1 MEKVKTESYW
11 TRARHVKKLA
21 NKILFV
27 AMDDKNSIS
36 ANTIN
41 TISISNESCCVA
53 DNINNNND
61 SNFLNIGEYK
71 TREFDIDFDICDNN
85 TYYNVVNDSNAET
98 IKEVNDIEH
107 SLIEQLSS
115 WAVLFDIKSIALT
128 ALLKLLNN
136 YHNELPLDARTL
148 LHTPRNSSVVALR
161 SSDRPK
167 FGSVPVPAE
176 ISV

>member
-85 TYYNVVNDSNAET
+85 TYY
-98 IKEVNDIEH
+98 K
-107 SLIEQLSS
+107 
-115 WAVLFDIKSIALT
+115 K
-128 ALLKLLNN
+128 KLMILNI
-136 YHNELPLDARTL
+136 H
-148 LHTPRNSSVVALR
+148 
-161 SSDRPK
+161 
-167 FGSVPVPAE
+167 
-176 ISV
+176 

>member
-11 TRARHVKKLA
+11 TRARHVK
-21 NKILFV
+21 
-27 AMDDKNSIS
+27 
-36 ANTIN
+36 
-41 TISISNESCCVA
+41 
-53 DNINNNND
+53 
-61 SNFLNIGEYK
+61 
-71 TREFDIDFDICDNN
+71 FDIDFDICDNN